1 MAPPLTSVTAALD
14 KAGVGKFQWWLLTYT
29 GLAWAA
35 DACEMMILSYL
46 GPSAACSWPD
56 TVGPFQ
62 ESILTSVVFVGMLV
76 GVYAMGALA
85 DTIGRK
91 KGFLASALLLAA
103 AGVASALSPSFTWLV
118 ILRGLLGL
126 ALGGTPI
133 ALTLFAEFL
142 PSARR
147 GVLVLLLQGAWTVG
161 TCAEAVLAWLVIPTL
176 GWRWLLALSA
186 FPMIV
191 LLAGYPLLPE
201 SPHWLVTQ
209 GRSDEAAQIV
219 RRVAQVNGVA
229 LDVSLEEM
237 SFLQASQPQGDGE
250 GHGSSRIG
258 QHDPHGTQEESNHS
272 SHTATCSTVPQ
283 QRLSMTFKATF
294 DFIQKATSH
303 FFSSDLAVTTSL
315 LWLVW

>member
-1 MAPPLTSVTAALD
+1 MTPPLSSVTAALD

-62 ESILTSVVFVGMLV
+62 ESILTSVVFVGMLI

-91 KGFLASALLLAA
+91 KGFLVSALLLAA

-118 ILRGLLGL
+118 ILRGILGL

-142 PSARR
+142 PTARR
-147 GVLVLLLQGAWTVG
+147 GSLVLLLQGAWTVG
-161 TCAEAVLAWLVIPTL
+161 TCAEAILAWIVIPTL

-186 FPMIV
+186 IPMII

-201 SPHWLVTQ
+201 SPHWLVAQ
-209 GRSDEAAQIV
+209 GRTDEAAQII
-219 RRVAQVNGVA
+219 RRVAQVNGVEG
-229 LDVSLEEM
+229 LSVEEM
-237 SFLQASQPQGDGE
+237 SYLGNPAEEDG
-250 GHGSSRIG
+250 HSSNRL
-258 QHDPHGTQEESNHS
+258 QHDSREEGGR
-272 SHTATCSTVPQ
+272 SHHNGDQAKDVIIINSLQ
-283 QRLSMTFKATF
+283 QRFSSTSRAALK
-294 DFIQKATSH
+294 FIRNATSH
-303 FFSSDLAVTTSL
+303 FFSSELAVTTAL
-315 LWLVW
+315 LWVVW